1 MLTVIKTGSSIRF
14 LKNGN
19 DLGEVVNN
27 AVGEMYPVVDL
38 GLVGDSVMIVPN
50 P

>member
-1 MLTVIKTGSSIRF
+1 VIKTGTSIRF

-19 DLGEVVNN
+19 DLGEAINI
-27 AVGEMYPVVDL
+27 AVGEMYPVVKLCD
-38 GLVGDSVMIVPN
+38 VGYSVMIVPN